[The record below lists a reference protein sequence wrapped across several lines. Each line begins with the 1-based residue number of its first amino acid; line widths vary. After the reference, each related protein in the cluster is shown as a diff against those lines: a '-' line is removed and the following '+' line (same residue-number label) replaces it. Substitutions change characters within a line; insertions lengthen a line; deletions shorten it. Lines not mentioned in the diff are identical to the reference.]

1 MGKVTNEM
9 MRAGSKAYL
18 DEAMQVSHQATC
30 DWGGLLAAYLAM
42 REARPRKTR
51 PVAAEK
57 PVVDRDAVA
66 KAIRQAYYTKANSIL
81 SVDWAVLADAA
92 IAAMGAEPSE
102 ELAAL
107 RARCERLAAV
117 VRNVAVA
124 FAPYDLHTLYS
135 SQTPRITTAEASHIG
150 DALDALHPGDT
161 EEAK

>member
-66 KAIRQAYYTKANSIL
+66 KAIRQAYYIKANSIL

-92 IAAMGAEPSE
+92 IAAMGAELSE

-107 RARCERLAAV
+107 RARCERLAALARTLNTPQQWAAAAAARSGV
-117 VRNVAVA
+117 TFTPMAAADVAA
-124 FAPYDLHTLYS
+124 AM
-135 SQTPRITTAEASHIG
+135 A
-150 DALDALHPGDT
+150 ALHPGDT

>member
-30 DWGGLLAAYLAM
+30 DWGGLLAAYNAM
-42 REARPRKTR
+42 RAARPRKGR
-51 PVAAEK
+51 AQK

-66 KAIRQAYYTKANSIL
+66 EAIRQAYYTKANSIL

-107 RARCERLAAV
+107 RARCERLAALARTLNTPQQWASAAAARSGV
-117 VRNVAVA
+117 TFTPMAAADVAA
-124 FAPYDLHTLYS
+124 AM
-135 SQTPRITTAEASHIG
+135 A
-150 DALDALHPGDT
+150 ALHPGDT